1 MHTYMHISIESLNK
15 NQIIIVPMAD
25 LISNFATTAGFMVG
39 LGVLLFV
46 TRSRRP
52 KEAKTATSSREDDK
66 GRKVKY
72 GSDGKPIHD

>member
-1 MHTYMHISIESLNK
+1 
-15 NQIIIVPMAD
+15 MAD

-46 TRSRRP
+46 VRSRRP
-52 KEAKTATSSREDDK
+52 KEAKTTTSSREDDK

-72 GSDGKPIHD
+72 DSNGKPIYD

>member
-1 MHTYMHISIESLNK
+1 
-15 NQIIIVPMAD
+15 MAD
-25 LISNFATTAGFMVG
+25 LMSNFATTAGFMVG

-52 KEAKTATSSREDDK
+52 KEAKATTSSREDDK

-72 GSDGKPIHD
+72 DSDGKPVHD